1 MHGANA
7 WQKNSLG
14 LQTYE
19 ISLKTPKYQYVFFI
33 SFASLNA
40 SLKYT
45 SNLYQKDS
53 LFNILQD
60 L

>member
-19 ISLKTPKYQYVFFI
+19 ISLKTPKYQYVF